1 MNRIL
6 PLLLL
11 ALSSS
16 LLPLRAS
23 TYFASPDGGGDGSS
37 VSSPTTLQSGLKKL
51 AAPGD
56 TLYLL
61 SGQYNLGNTPVQ
73 NLNGSASKRIVI
85 AGYEPINRS
94 GKYAAILD
102 FRNTPYGTRGL
113 QIKASTSYLHV
124 KNLTLRYSGKNNLYN
139 EGSFNLF
146 ENLDIYGSADTGCQ
160 MKGGGDNIIRN
171 VDSHDNFD
179 YKTMSGS
186 TANFG
191 GNADG
196 FADKQFTGNGN
207 HYIGCRAWNNSDDGW
222 DFFQR
227 VSSSNTLIEYSV
239 CFRNGPAY
247 YDMTTNP
254 RVQTDKDWFESVVGT
269 QLIDRY
275 GNTITV
281 SLDQYPCQ
289 GNGNGFKMGGQYT
302 DHKVIVHHCL
312 AVDNNARGF
321 DQNNNGG
328 TMWLYNN
335 SAYRNVVNYGFTTAY
350 GTNALQNNI
359 SFAGK
364 NGDGYKSQ
372 SVIANDHNSWNT
384 GFSVSKSDFQ
394 SLDTVQILAPR
405 NGNSELPDG
414 TFMHLT
420 EGSQLIDRGIDVNLG
435 YNGYAPDLGCY
446 EYPGEHH
453 DPDPGEDTYP
463 AVQPEGTHA
472 VAFVT
477 LVGAAE
483 DKPLLNHLRADERLW
498 VNQTDATDPT
508 VDYSGYELIVLGAK
522 PNSGVAGFA
531 GLKGYAKPMVLLK
544 PFLLKNT
551 VWDWGTPLNT
561 ADLSVTVTRPE
572 HPIFQGLTITDGQ
585 LNLFAQ
591 CNTNAVTAITSWTNI
606 QSSISNLQLA
616 SPVSAESATSVAE
629 LPAGT
634 DCNGTVLTQPLIMI
648 GVSEYSTLYLTT
660 DGKQLIANAVLYL
673 LGLDFPTAIQQYNHT
688 TLNQYNNQKYIQ
700 HGNLFIQT
708 GDAVYDAHG
717 ARVR

>member
-227 VSSSNTLIEYSV
+227 VSSSNTVIEYSV

-247 YDMTTNP
+247 YDMTSNP

-275 GNTITV
+275 GNTISV
-281 SLDQYPCQ
+281 SLAQYPCQ

-522 PNSGVAGFA
+522 PNSGAAGFA
-531 GLKGYAKPMVLLK
+531 GLKVVVHLVHL
-544 PFLLKNT
+544 
-551 VWDWGTPLNT
+551 
-561 ADLSVTVTRPE
+561 
-572 HPIFQGLTITDGQ
+572 I
-585 LNLFAQ
+585 LFA
-591 CNTNAVTAITSWTNI
+591 AHRHDG
-606 QSSISNLQLA
+606 A
-616 SPVSAESATSVAE
+616 SRHVP
-629 LPAGT
+629 G
-634 DCNGTVLTQPLIMI
+634 D
-648 GVSEYSTLYLTT
+648 GVSRAFGINDVKFGIVGHVVGLEFHVLVFGGDFAEIIDDVVLDVLHHGVAGRGEGGPVDHAFGLREEGVGRDEGAVGPGGAVRKGTEVGQRGSFQRVGREYQRIPDTGTHQRIRLLCETRHAS
-660 DGKQLIANAVLYL
+660 GNKQEQ
-673 LGLDFPTAIQQYNHT
+673 GGQQS
-688 TLNQYNNQKYIQ
+688 LAQ
-700 HGNLFIQT
+700 GS
-708 GDAVYDAHG
+708 G
-717 ARVR
+717 